1 LKVLTSIPI
10 QRVTL
15 KLLTSTC
22 GACGWICRAII
33 LDSTHSL
40 VKNQGGGSG
49 DVNGRRAPVKPKK
62 ELPKKIQ
69 KAVTSSPGDSLLS
82 TFVAIPFISGL
93 IRVCGPLILCIRAF
107 VRPFKALAC
116 MGVMWW

>member
-1 LKVLTSIPI
+1 MVRLHKVLTSIPI

-22 GACGWICRAII
+22 GACGCICRAII

-49 DVNGRRAPVKPKK
+49 DG
-62 ELPKKIQ
+62 EFLLPQ
-69 KAVTSSPGDSLLS
+69 HCDTNCVLTSG
-82 TFVAIPFISGL
+82 
-93 IRVCGPLILCIRAF
+93 
-107 VRPFKALAC
+107 
-116 MGVMWW
+116 